1 MSTKPNPVALATEQ
15 QRAILALFIAQLEL
29 PDCQGRCRPE
39 FEAALASAEPL
50 ERIAHRLSTCLSGRP
65 PSPTCTTLLR
75 LVDGVSLPREL
86 RAEAAAI
93 HARLATADDSVAF
106 GHHVRQLA
114 GLIDDLPSR
123 LQQEKDAVSDQLVS
137 LAERLH
143 ALEAQLAESADIEAQ
158 ASTETAAL
166 DRGVTGAVHEIEADL
181 DCEPGHLGAVLHA
194 RLERIAEQVH
204 TYREREQAR
213 LARIHAHNDQLQSRV
228 RQLEGEVAQ
237 LQSSLKAQRA
247 RVVTDP
253 LTGLHNR
260 FAYDE
265 RLKHE
270 LALWQR
276 YRAPFSLLLCDIDH
290 FKQVNDLHGHQAGD
304 EVLKAVA
311 DLLGSALRKSDFIA
325 RYGGEEFV
333 VLLPGADAERAAA
346 VGEKLRQRVAG
357 ATVDLEKARLGVTV
371 SCGHATLAGE
381 SASAANKLFERAD
394 TALYWAKRGGRD
406 RVCAG

>member
-1 MSTKPNPVALATEQ
+1 MTTTDASAGITAEQ

-39 FEAALASAEPL
+39 FEAALASVRPL
-50 ERIAHRLSTCLSGRP
+50 EHIAHRLNTCLAGRS
-65 PSPTCTTLLR
+65 PSPACTTLLR
-75 LVDGVSLPREL
+75 LVDGVSLPRDL
-86 RAEAAAI
+86 RAEATAI
-93 HARLATADDSVAF
+93 HARLATAEDGTAF

-114 GLIDDLPSR
+114 GLIDALPSQ
-123 LQQEKDAVSDQLVS
+123 LQQEKDAIADQLVS

-143 ALEAQLAESADIEAQ
+143 SLEAQLVESAADEVR
-158 ASTETAAL
+158 ASAETDDL
-166 DRGVTGAVHEIEADL
+166 DRNVSAAVHELEDDL
-181 DCEPGHLGAVLHA
+181 EHDPQRLGAQLHG
-194 RLERIAEQVH
+194 RLERIADQVH
-204 TYREREQAR
+204 VYRERKQVHLANLQAR
-213 LARIHAHNDQLQSRV
+213 NGQLQSRV

-247 RVVTDP
+247 RVVTDA
-253 LTGLHNR
+253 LTGLNNR

-265 RLKHE
+265 RLNHE

-290 FKQVNDLHGHQAGD
+290 FKQVNDTHGHQAGD
-304 EVLKAVA
+304 EVLRAVA
-311 DLLGSALRKSDFIA
+311 ELLAGALRKSDFIA

-346 VGEKLRQRVAG
+346 VGEKLRRRVAE
-357 ATVDLEKARLGVTV
+357 ASVDLGPARLAITV
-371 SCGHATLAGE
+371 SCGHATLDKDGVSNAKG
-381 SASAANKLFERAD
+381 LFERAD

>member
-1 MSTKPNPVALATEQ
+1 MSTIAPSADLSAEQ
-15 QRAILALFIAQLEL
+15 QRAILALFIAQLDL
-29 PDCQGRCRPE
+29 PDCQRRCKPE
-39 FEAALASAEPL
+39 FESALASEAPL
-50 ERIAHRLSTCLSGRP
+50 ERVAHRLSTCLSGRP

-75 LVDGVSLPREL
+75 LVDGVTLPREL

-93 HARLATADDSVAF
+93 HARMATADDSDTF
-106 GHHVRQLA
+106 GHHVRHLA
-114 GLIDDLPSR
+114 GLIDDLPSQ

-143 ALEAQLAESADIEAQ
+143 SFEAQLAESADVEAL
-158 ASTETAAL
+158 ASAETAAI
-166 DRGVTGAVHEIEADL
+166 DSAVSRAVHALEADL
-181 DCEPGHLGAVLHA
+181 EAEPGRLGAALHD
-194 RLERIAEQVH
+194 RLERIASQVH
-204 TYREREQAR
+204 AYREREQAR
-213 LARIHAHNDQLQSRV
+213 LAALHDRNEQLQSRV

-237 LQSSLKAQRA
+237 LQTSLKTQRA

-253 LTGLHNR
+253 LTGISNR

-265 RLKHE
+265 RLTHE

-290 FKQVNDLHGHQAGD
+290 FKQVNDAHGHQAGD
-304 EVLKAVA
+304 EVLKSVA
-311 DLLGSALRKSDFIA
+311 DLLASALRKSDFIA

-333 VLLPGADAERAAA
+333 VLLPGADKERAAA
-346 VGEKLRQRVAG
+346 VGEKLRRRVAG
-357 ATVDLEKARLGVTV
+357 ATIDLGATRVGVTV
-371 SCGHATLAGE
+371 SCGHATLSNEGT
-381 SASAANKLFERAD
+381 SAAKGLFERAD

>member
-1 MSTKPNPVALATEQ
+1 MSTTDTAAGLAAEQ
-15 QRAILALFIAQLEL
+15 QRAILALFIAQLDL
-29 PDCQGRCRPE
+29 PACQGRCLPE
-39 FEAALASAEPL
+39 FEAALASEAPL
-50 ERIAHRLSTCLSGRP
+50 ERVAHRLSTCLSGRP
-65 PSPTCTTLLR
+65 PSPTCKTLLR
-75 LVDGVSLPREL
+75 LVDGVTLPREL

-93 HARLATADDSVAF
+93 HARMATADDGDAF
-106 GHHVRQLA
+106 GHHVRHLA
-114 GLIDDLPSR
+114 GLIDNLPSQ
-123 LQQEKDAVSDQLVS
+123 LQQEKDAVADQLVS

-143 ALEAQLAESADIEAQ
+143 SLEAQLVESADVEAQ
-158 ASTETAAL
+158 ASVETAAI
-166 DRGVTGAVHEIEADL
+166 DSEVSDAVHALEADL
-181 DCEPGHLGAVLHA
+181 DAGPGHLGAAVHA
-194 RLERIAEQVH
+194 RLERIASQVH

-213 LARIHAHNDQLQSRV
+213 LAALHDRNELLQSRV

-237 LQSSLKAQRA
+237 LQSSLKTQRA

-253 LTGLHNR
+253 LTGLNNR

-265 RLKHE
+265 RITHE

-276 YRAPFSLLLCDIDH
+276 YRAPFSLLLCDIDR
-290 FKQVNDLHGHQAGD
+290 FKQVNDVHGHQAGD

-311 DLLGSALRKSDFIA
+311 DLLASALRKSDFIA

-346 VGEKLRQRVAG
+346 VGEKLRRRVAG
-357 ATVDLEKARLGVTV
+357 ATVDLGKTRLGVTV
-371 SCGHATLAGE
+371 SCGHATLSNEA
-381 SASAANKLFERAD
+381 ASAAKGLFERAD